1 MRYPLSYWK
10 TGDLVAL
17 DLYHAKGMLFV
28 FLYPYKLAYGV
39 AVLYCINDGTYPQIH
54 ASYLREPKQ
63 SNMKT

>member
-1 MRYPLSYWK
+1 MNYPISYWK

-28 FLYPYKLAYGV
+28 FLYTYNELAYDV

-54 ASYLREPKQ
+54 ASYIRELKKP
-63 SNMKT
+63 